1 MAITPYVHPDI
12 ALAICSDCGSHGGG
26 DADVDIGI
34 GFGVNFEVTRQV
46 ALRLD
51 TQFGSSSFGSS
62 DATVGFGV
70 AWSPMGLRKPPQ

>member
-12 ALAICSDCGSHGGG
+12 GLGICSDCGSRGGS
-26 DADVDIGI
+26 DADVSIGI
-34 GFGVNFEVTRQV
+34 GFGANFEVTRQV

-51 TQFGSSSFGSS
+51 TNFGSSTFGAS
-62 DATVGFGV
+62 DAVVGFGV